1 MLVLP
6 IKKKWFYMILTGEK
20 REEYRD
26 IKPYY
31 TTRLKIDIKTNS
43 IVLMENVADHMA
55 QERP

>member
-31 TTRLKIDIKTNS
+31 TTRLKVPASHSRDFS
-43 IVLMENVADHMA
+43 RE
-55 QERP
+55 

>member
-31 TTRLKIDIKTNS
+31 TTRLKNS
-43 IVLMENVADHMA
+43 GVTFS
-55 QERP
+55 

>member
-31 TTRLKIDIKTNS
+31 TTRLKNMNLPCAACLQDS
-43 IVLMENVADHMA
+43 
-55 QERP
+55 